1 MATIAEAPQQRKQPS
16 RKGKKAWRKNVD
28 VSDVQT
34 GLEGIRDEV
43 IHGGVVA
50 DKAAD
55 ELFAVDIAGSADIKK
70 EVAKHHKPLKADE
83 ILAQRSAVPA
93 VDSRKRSSKITDGII
108 EPSSKRHKV
117 GKYVSHKEL
126 QRLKSIAHG
135 GDTTEKDVVQTD
147 ATATHDPWAMEDV
160 KQDPRFSFLPEKK
173 PIREP
178 ETLKHSPVVLSASG
192 KPFPA
197 VKKPEAGKSYN
208 PTFEEW
214 NAVLAREGEKEV
226 EAEKKRL
233 REEEEDRL
241 REERAAAAAA
251 ESDPESDGNES
262 AWESEWEGIQSE
274 AEDSYLKQKR
284 PERKT
289 PQQRNKAKR
298 RKEAERQAKWEA
310 QMKKQQEQADRI
322 KQLAK
327 EIEEKEKLKKEQA
340 LLKKDDESS
349 EDEEETVRRRKFG
362 KAPVPEAPLEVV
374 LPDELQDSLRLLK
387 PEGNLI
393 KDRYRNMI
401 LRGKIESRK
410 GSQRKQPKTTVTEK
424 WSYKDWTLAKAK
436 GRF

>member
-1 MATIAEAPQQRKQPS
+1 MATDVLPPQQRKQPS
-16 RKGKKAWRKNVD
+16 RKGKKSWRKNVD
-28 VSDVQT
+28 VTEVQT
-34 GLEGIRDEV
+34 GLEELREEV
-43 IHGGVVA
+43 IQGGVVA
-50 DKAAD
+50 EKASD
-55 ELFAVDIAGSADIKK
+55 ELFAVDTAGSAEIKK
-70 EVAKHHKPLKADE
+70 DIQKRHKPLKADE

-93 VDSRKRSSKITDGII
+93 VDSRKRSSSKVTNGVI
-108 EPSSKRHKV
+108 EPSSKRNKI
-117 GKYVSHKEL
+117 GNYVSHKEL
-126 QRLKSIAHG
+126 QRLKKKAYG
-135 GDTTEKDVVQTD
+135 GDGAEKDVVQAD
-147 ATATHDPWAMEDV
+147 GTATHDPWAAEDK

-178 ETLKHSPVVLSASG
+178 ETLKHAPVALLANG
-192 KPFPA
+192 KTVPA
-197 VKKPEAGKSYN
+197 VKKPEGGKSYN

-214 NAVLAREGEKEV
+214 NELLTREGEKEV

-233 REEEEDRL
+233 KEAEEERL

-251 ESDPESDGNES
+251 ESDPESDANES

-310 QMKKQQEQADRI
+310 QMKKKQQQEEKI

-327 EIEEKEKLKKEQA
+327 DVEEKDKLKAEQA
-340 LLKKDDESS
+340 LVKKDEESS
-349 EDEEETVRRRKFG
+349 EDEEEVLRRRKFG

-374 LPDELQDSLRLLK
+374 LPDELQESLRLLK

-410 GSQRKQPKTTVTEK
+410 AAQRKQPKTTVTEK
-424 WSYKDWTLAKAK
+424 WSYKDWTLAK
-436 GRF
+436 GR

>member
-1 MATIAEAPQQRKQPS
+1 MATSVQPPQQRKQPS

-34 GLEGIRDEV
+34 GLEEIRDEV

-50 DKAAD
+50 DKASD
-55 ELFAVDIAGSADIKK
+55 ELFVVDPTGSAEIKK
-70 EVAKHHKPLKADE
+70 EVQKHHKPLKADE

-93 VDSRKRSSKITDGII
+93 VDSRKRASKVTDGIV

-135 GDTTEKDVVQTD
+135 GDTTEKDVVQAD
-147 ATATHDPWAMEDV
+147 GNATHDPWAAEDR

-178 ETLKHSPVVLSASG
+178 ETLKHAPVVLSATG

-197 VKKPEAGKSYN
+197 VKKPDAGRSYN
-208 PTFEEW
+208 PTFEDW
-214 NAVLAREGEKEV
+214 NSLLTREGEKEV

-233 REEEEDRL
+233 KEAEEERL

-251 ESDPESDGNES
+251 ESDPESDNGNDS

-274 AEDSYLKQKR
+274 AEENALKQKR
-284 PERKT
+284 PDRKT
-289 PQQRNKAKR
+289 PQQRKKAER
-298 RKEAERQAKWEA
+298 RKEAERKAKWEA
-310 QMKKQQEQADRI
+310 QMKKKQQQAEQI

-327 EIEEKEKLKKEQA
+327 EVEEREKLKAEKA
-340 LLKKDDESS
+340 LVQRDAESS
-349 EDEEETVRRRKFG
+349 EDEEEVIRRRKFG
-362 KAPVPEAPLEVV
+362 KAPIPEAPLEVV

-410 GSQRKQPKTTVTEK
+410 GAQRKQAKTTVTEK
-424 WSYKDWTLAKAK
+424 WSYKDWTLEKAK
-436 GRF
+436 

>member
-1 MATIAEAPQQRKQPS
+1 M
-16 RKGKKAWRKNVD
+16 
-28 VSDVQT
+28 
-34 GLEGIRDEV
+34 
-43 IHGGVVA
+43 
-50 DKAAD
+50 
-55 ELFAVDIAGSADIKK
+55 
-70 EVAKHHKPLKADE
+70 
-83 ILAQRSAVPA
+83 PA
-93 VDSRKRSSKITDGII
+93 VDSRKRSSKVTDGII
-108 EPSSKRHKV
+108 EPSNKRHKV

-135 GDTTEKDVVQTD
+135 GDTTEKDVVQSD
-147 ATATHDPWAMEDV
+147 GTATHDPWAVVE
-160 KQDPRFSFLPEKK
+160 KKPDPRFSFLPEKK

-192 KPFPA
+192 KPFAA

-208 PTFEEW
+208 PTFEDW
-214 NAVLAREGEKEV
+214 NAVLTREGEKEV

-233 REEEEDRL
+233 QEAEEDRL

-251 ESDPESDGNES
+251 EPDPESDGNES
-262 AWESEWEGIQSE
+262 AWESEWDGIQSE

-284 PERKT
+284 PDRKT

-310 QMKKQQEQADRI
+310 QMKKKQEQAERI

-327 EIEEKEKLKKEQA
+327 EVEEKEKLKKEQA
-340 LLKKDDESS
+340 LVKKDEESS
-349 EDEEETVRRRKFG
+349 EDEEEVLRKRKFG
-362 KAPVPEAPLEVV
+362 KAPYVLLIAATLVIVSNMTSRVPEAQLEVV

-410 GSQRKQPKTTVTEK
+410 GGQRKKAKTTVTEK
-424 WSYKDWTLAKAK
+424 WSYKDWTLAK
-436 GRF
+436 GR